1 MTFFHKR
8 IKNMTNEELNLM
20 AIRRSNQLIMTELR
34 LKIDRDNLEEVIDE
48 MKKRGITYARK

>member
-1 MTFFHKR
+1 
-8 IKNMTNEELNLM
+8 MTNEELNLM